1 MKKSIGN
8 SRPPIGLAGIAY
20 QLPECIKPLDQ
31 LESEGRISSPASLL
45 RGFGF
50 ENCRIQEDRQEGSDL
65 LLRSTKQAIRE
76 KRPVGGNI
84 SRVFLY
90 SGINPSQA
98 EDAQNVL
105 ELFNYPVA
113 ELRHKL
119 DLPRAS
125 AIALSQQGC
134 SGILSAIDMARRLLS
149 SPEVPAGESIL
160 CAAADYLPAWAN
172 REIMYNII
180 SDATAAV
187 VVSKGSEKNRIV
199 HFHEQVQP
207 YYWNTSL
214 HENELIASYFPI
226 AKRAIEASLRDA
238 GLETSEIKWFVPH
251 NVSLRSW
258 EILAKLLEIPM
269 EKIWTKNIARLG
281 HTVSCDHIIN
291 LVDMEREGVLEKG
304 DFLLLFTFGFGASWS
319 CLIVEH

>member
-1 MKKSIGN
+1 MKKKIGN
-8 SRPPIGLAGIAY
+8 DHSSLGLAGLGY

-31 LESEGRISSPASLL
+31 LEREGRITSPASLL

-50 ENCRIQEDRQEGSDL
+50 ENCRIQEDPREGSDL
-65 LLRSTKQAIRE
+65 LFKSAQQAIRE
-76 KRPVGGNI
+76 KRPAGENI
-84 SRVFLY
+84 SRIFLY

-98 EDAQNVL
+98 EDDGNVL
-105 ELFNYPVA
+105 QLFNYPVA

-119 DLPRAS
+119 DLPKAN

-172 REIMYNII
+172 REIMYNLI

-187 VVSKGSEKNRIV
+187 VVSSNSEKNRIV

-207 YYWNTSL
+207 YYWNTPL

-238 GLETSEIKWFVPH
+238 GQEISDIKWFVPH

-269 EKIWTKNIARLG
+269 DKIWTKNIARLG
-281 HTVSCDHIIN
+281 HSVSCDHIIN

-304 DFLLLFTFGFGASWS
+304 DLLLLFTFGFGASWS
-319 CLIVEH
+319 CLILEH